1 MTLSVSP
8 REIQVLQ
15 LLAGGASNKQIARE
29 LQLSLHT
36 VKRHVARTIFKL
48 HVSSRAEAAWLYRRS
63 MQGADTPPVA
73 ARELTARERDVLE
86 LIARG
91 ASNLQIAS
99 DLGLSLNTVK
109 RHAANIREKLGVHSR
124 VHAAA
129 LLH

>member
-48 HVSSRAEAAWLYRRS
+48 HVSSRAQAACLYRRS
-63 MQGADTPPVA
+63 MQA
-73 ARELTARERDVLE
+73 AAPQPAAPRELTARERDVLE

-99 DLGLSLNTVK
+99 GLGLSLNTVK
-109 RHAANIREKLGVHSR
+109 RHAA
-124 VHAAA
+124 
-129 LLH
+129 